1 MLIRQAELLEANW
14 LLLDC
19 VVVLLKDLFR
29 NLEELSSFLDEG
41 VDLLAAGVELP
52 PVVLE
57 DVLLFV
63 VVQPVGHFVLDV
75 LIDELALL

>member
-1 MLIRQAELLEANW
+1 M
-14 LLLDC
+14 
-19 VVVLLKDLFR
+19 
-29 NLEELSSFLDEG
+29 EELSSFLDEG

-57 DVLLFV
+57 DVLIFV
-63 VVQPVGHFVLDV
+63 VVQPVGYFVLDV

>member
-1 MLIRQAELLEANW
+1 ME
-14 LLLDC
+14 
-19 VVVLLKDLFR
+19 K
-29 NLEELSSFLDEG
+29 LSSFLDEG
-41 VDLLAAGVELP
+41 VDLFAAEVELP

-75 LIDELALL
+75 LKDKLALL